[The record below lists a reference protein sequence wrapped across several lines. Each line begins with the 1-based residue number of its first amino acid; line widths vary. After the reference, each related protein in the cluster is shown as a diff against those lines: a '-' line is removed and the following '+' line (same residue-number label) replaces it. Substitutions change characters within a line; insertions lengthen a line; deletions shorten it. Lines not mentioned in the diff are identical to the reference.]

1 MDKIYEIC
9 SGPRGYM
16 DTETLTGGT
25 PEEALLDYYFHHHD
39 DDEVDLSLD
48 EWIDK
53 HDICIYLCNNDGD
66 IVTELIKY

>member
-1 MDKIYEIC
+1 MKYYEIC

-16 DTETLTGGT
+16 DTEFLKGGT

-48 EWIDK
+48 EWIEK
-53 HDICIYLCNNDGD
+53 HDICIYLCNEDGE
-66 IVTELIKY
+66 VLTELIKY